1 MQGPCDRHTGISRI
15 MSSPQAIAW
24 MTLRTRLEESACR
37 SYRLVQNVLGRV
49 PRLPQGGAIEA
60 TWSKGTVWNW
70 GVVFHGRARIQAG
83 PCRQGRARRPQRRFD
98 PGLTR
103 GPGDCSKILRPA
115 ASLSSAGAQHGTNA
129 VEPEPSGMIL
139 GHSPQMPRVICGSVP
154 RRVACQNFW
163 PSGFL
168 L

>member
-1 MQGPCDRHTGISRI
+1 MSIIPASAERSRP
-15 MSSPQAIAW
+15 SAPPA
-24 MTLRTRLEESACR
+24 TR
-37 SYRLVQNVLGRV
+37 
-49 PRLPQGGAIEA
+49 GGVIEA

-83 PCRQGRARRPQRRFD
+83 PRRQSRARRPQRRFD